1 VRAGAAPAAS
11 CEARAGADVRL
22 SRGKSAIPLLLQ
34 GQACPRAGGGPAD
47 KYERA
52 GTFGGEEGKICP
64 SPSIAGSFYRIT
76 LVKPICSLCRLIISV
91 VKMPNV
97 YRFPVLRKAFAAQK

>member
-22 SRGKSAIPLLLQ
+22 SRGKSAVPLLSQ
-34 GQACPRAGGGPAD
+34 GQGCPRAGGGPAD

-64 SPSIAGSFYRIT
+64 SPSIADSKELKIQNLGRSAPLLGECRIQNQI
-76 LVKPICSLCRLIISV
+76 LFI
-91 VKMPNV
+91 PNSQ
-97 YRFPVLRKAFAAQK
+97 F